1 MPSNATELLIW
12 QYRDKPKA
20 VATIQALADE
30 FDNVTNAGIQLMD
43 AFAVRTAVGFFLDIV
58 GRRVGVDRYLAV
70 PLADGTTKLDD
81 ETYRTLILAVIA
93 KWWWREGTVE
103 ELTEAIEFLLP
114 GNPVI
119 VIDEYDMTFTVE
131 TAFDLTPVQQFVLVD
146 LDVLPRPHGVKSRF
160 RVGQLKYFGFL
171 GSAESWPFGEGRWL
185 RINEPE

>member
-1 MPSNATELLIW
+1 MSSVTELLIW

-20 VATIQALADE
+20 VATIQAIADE
-30 FDNVTNAGIQLMD
+30 VANIADAAITIMD
-43 AFAVRTAVGFFLDIV
+43 AFAVRTAEGYFLDIV
-58 GRRVGVDRYLAV
+58 GKRVGVDRYLPV
-70 PLADGTTKLDD
+70 PLSDGTTKLDD
-81 ETYRTLILAVIA
+81 TTYRTLILAVIA
-93 KWWWREGTVE
+93 KWWWREGNIT

-114 GNPVI
+114 GNPVK
-119 VIDEYDMTFTVE
+119 VFDEYDMSFTVE
-131 TAFDLTPVQQFVLVD
+131 TAFPLTAVQQFVLVD